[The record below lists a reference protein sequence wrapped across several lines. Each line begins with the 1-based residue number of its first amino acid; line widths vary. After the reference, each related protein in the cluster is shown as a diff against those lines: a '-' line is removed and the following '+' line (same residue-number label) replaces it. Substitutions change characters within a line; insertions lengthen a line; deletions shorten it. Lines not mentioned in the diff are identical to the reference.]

1 MITRDKIIKGVIKMK
16 EIKEF
21 EGLLNKACGT
31 KTLNSFL
38 DGLDIDPLYIK
49 KILLGYETSV
59 PGDIVLKKIA
69 NGSKGSITY
78 RELTKCFEEEKIKKA
93 FNASMEIRRGQIW
106 YADLGEGVG
115 SEQGG
120 IRPVIILQNN
130 AGNKYAPTVI
140 IAPIT
145 SKMKAKLPTHV
156 TIDMESG
163 LSEVSVA
170 LLEQIRTIDK
180 QRLLNF
186 VGDCTRENML
196 KVNKAYKVSGGVVSI
211 LDRIEDET
219 NKSQDEELKRE
230 YNNFQRIMNSFIG
243 FYKSKMATF

>member
-1 MITRDKIIKGVIKMK
+1 MKQENIKD
-16 EIKEF
+16 F
-21 EGLLNKACGT
+21 QRLLNMACGT

-38 DGLDIDPLYIK
+38 DDLDIDPLYIK
-49 KILLGYETSV
+49 KILLGSETSV
-59 PGDIVLKKIA
+59 PSDIVLKKIA
-69 NGSKGSITY
+69 TASKGSITY
-78 RELTKCFEEEKIKKA
+78 MELAKCFEEEKIKKA
-93 FNASMEIRRGQIW
+93 FNATMEIRRGQIW
-106 YADLGEGVG
+106 YADLGEGIG

-130 AGNKYAPTVI
+130 AGNKHAPTVI

-145 SKMKAKLPTHV
+145 SKMAKAKLPTHV
-156 TIDMESG
+156 CIDMESG

-186 VGDCTRENML
+186 VGDCSRENML

-219 NKSQDEELKRE
+219 NNSQDEELKRE
-230 YNNFQRIMNSFIG
+230 YNNFQKIMNSFIG